1 MVIQD
6 LTATISS
13 PDFTQSIILGIV
25 VASAFPIGA
34 AVAIAR
40 KFPKRIKG
48 NLAAIAAGIYF
59 STLAFS
65 LIDEAIKI
73 SSFPAMAAGFAI
85 GAVSFS
91 IAHPVIKERKELT
104 KIFSLS
110 SSKKKEEETSDNDNK
125 SRSRNE
131 NNEKHQQQSGSSSSS
146 SAGEMNIVG
155 TILDSLPENLF
166 LGAILALNLSGLSA
180 ASIALFLG
188 NLAATMDGAQRMFE
202 KGMQRSKILK
212 RWIVDFLIVAPAGV
226 IGLYLVKPLGEAGVG
241 GIIGFAA
248 GALLVFVTVDLIPK
262 AYSEENWHIGLSTT
276 LGLIA
281 VLAIFHYLG

>member
-131 NNEKHQQQSGSSSSS
+131 NNEKHQQQSGSSS

>member
-1 MVIQD
+1 MSIQD
-6 LTATISS
+6 LTTTALFG
-13 PDFTQSIILGIV
+13 PDFSQSIVLGIL

-40 KFPKRIKG
+40 KFPRRVKG

-65 LIDEAIKI
+65 LIEEAIKI
-73 SSFPAMAAGFAI
+73 SSFPAMAAGFVI
-85 GAVSFS
+85 GAITFS
-91 IAHPVIKERKELT
+91 IAHPLLKERKELT

-110 SSKKKEEETSDNDNK
+110 SSHKKEEKAYDDGNNRDK
-125 SRSRNE
+125 SRNG
-131 NNEKHQQQSGSSSSS
+131 EKEEKQSDDSSSS
-146 SAGEMNIVG
+146 GEMNMVG
-155 TILDSLPENLF
+155 TILDSIPENLF
-166 LGAILALNLSGLSA
+166 IGAIIALNLSGLSA
-180 ASIALFLG
+180 ALIALFLG
-188 NLAATMDGAQRMFE
+188 NLTATMDGAQRMFD
-202 KGMQRSKILK
+202 KGMQRSKIFRKWL
-212 RWIVDFLIVAPAGV
+212 VDFVIVAPSGL
-226 IGLYLVKPLGEAGVG
+226 IGWYLVKPLGEQGVG

-262 AYSEENWHIGLSTT
+262 AYSEEKWHIGLSTT